1 MQAQELNQEAKI
13 LLDLVARKT
22 TSLADHVM
30 ELDVSEYANP
40 GQFKRECQ
48 ELFRNHAQFVGA
60 SSLLPNP
67 GDYYAFDDT
76 GIPIIVTRKAD
87 GSLGA
92 YLNACSHRGAPLGD
106 GLGQANKKRLLS
118 CPYHGWAYDLDGKLI
133 GVPFGDEGFTGMDR
147 ETRGLRPLDV
157 QEKHGMIFVMPNP
170 ELSFDIDEV
179 LAGIGSQF
187 SGFGFDN
194 HHFLGVKRVETAIS
208 WKLNMD
214 TFHEFY
220 HFDTL
225 HPETIA
231 LTAYNNVCHYQ
242 QFGRNHFMSSP
253 SRQIHDLEQQSEDQW
268 QPREHM
274 SFVSYI
280 FPNTVIFVV
289 GDHFQTWRVY
299 PVDQQHSVVYHSM
312 YVPKAPQTEE
322 EEAEYQAYFQMINDV
337 AVTEDYALV
346 EKMQRGVN
354 AGIERTMMIGRNEP
368 GVQNMHRQI
377 NDLLSPPT
385 AVQL

>member
-1 MQAQELNQEAKI
+1 MQAQELNQEAKV

-30 ELDVSEYANP
+30 ELDISEYANP
-40 GQFKRECQ
+40 GQFKRECLQ
-48 ELFRNHAQFVGA
+48 LFRNHAQFVGA

-76 GIPIIVTRKAD
+76 GIPIIVARKAD
-87 GSLGA
+87 GGLGA
-92 YLNACSHRGAPLGD
+92 YVNACSHRGAPLGE
-106 GLGQANKKRLLS
+106 GSGQANKKHLLS
-118 CPYHGWAYDLDGKLI
+118 CPYHGWAYDLDGKLV
-133 GVPFGDEGFTGMDR
+133 GVPFGEQGFTGMNR

-170 ELSFDIDEV
+170 ELNFDIDEV

-253 SRQIHDLEQQSEDQW
+253 SLQIHDLEQQNEDQW

-312 YVPKAPQTEE
+312 YVPQAPQTEE
-322 EEAEYQAYFQMINDV
+322 QEAEYQAYFQMINDV

-346 EKMQRGVN
+346 ERMQRGIN